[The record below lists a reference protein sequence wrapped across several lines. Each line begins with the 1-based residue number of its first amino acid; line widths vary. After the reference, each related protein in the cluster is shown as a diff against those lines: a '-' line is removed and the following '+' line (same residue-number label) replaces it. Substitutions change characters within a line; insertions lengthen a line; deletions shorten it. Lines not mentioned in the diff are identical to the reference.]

1 MKRGMYTCTGIVIKT
16 NEVMMEHSFVECD
29 IVQEDIRGTS
39 GNQMVEVDL
48 LLLRK
53 SIYTTTQLLT
63 ITCRPEGI
71 LQD

>member
-1 MKRGMYTCTGIVIKT
+1 MKKGMYIRTGIVIKT
-16 NEVMMEHSFVECD
+16 DKGLMEHSFVECD

-39 GNQMVEVDL
+39 GNQAVEVDL

-53 SIYTTTQLLT
+53 SIYTPAQLF
-63 ITCRPEGI
+63 IIKCRPEGI

>member
-1 MKRGMYTCTGIVIKT
+1 MYICTGIVNKT
-16 NEVMMEHSFVECD
+16 NEALMEHSFVECD
-29 IVQEDIRGTS
+29 IAQEDIRGTS

-53 SIYTTTQLLT
+53 SIYMTAQLF
-63 ITCRPEGI
+63 IIKCRPKGI